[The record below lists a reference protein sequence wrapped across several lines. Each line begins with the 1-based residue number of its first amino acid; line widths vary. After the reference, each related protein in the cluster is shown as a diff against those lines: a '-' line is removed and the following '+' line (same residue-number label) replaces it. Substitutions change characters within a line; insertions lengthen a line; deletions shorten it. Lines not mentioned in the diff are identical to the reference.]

1 MQMMDVNSKMTMYT
15 SLGSEV
21 TITDQE
27 WDSFRSFNENG
38 NPNIVRK
45 KKQIPGLKL
54 LGQELTCK
62 QIQM

>member
-1 MQMMDVNSKMTMYT
+1 MQMMVVNSKMTMYT

-21 TITDQE
+21 IITDQE
-27 WDSFRSFNENG
+27 WESFRSFNENV
-38 NPNIVRK
+38 NPDIIRK

-54 LGQELTCK
+54 LGQELTYK